1 MNVQSL
7 NKAMK
12 AVSDVMAAN
21 KDYLV
26 ELDQQ
31 NGDGDLGISMAAG
44 FKALSDYLTDLTDFT
59 DNGAEKQNAEKD
71 LGRLFMKCGGVF
83 NEAAPSSLGTILSM
97 GMMGMARALKGKEEA
112 DTASLAAAM
121 EAGTASIME
130 KAKSKPGEKTILDAL
145 CPGIEALK
153 RHSGGNPGAA
163 WAEAA
168 GAAAAGSESTRN
180 MRSVHGRAAY
190 YGDKSIG
197 ILDGGSVVGKLIFE
211 AVASSIRRPQLGS
224 S

>member
-1 MNVQSL
+1 
-7 NKAMK
+7 MK
-12 AVSDVMAAN
+12 SVSDTIAAN

-26 ELDQQ
+26 GLDQQ

-44 FKALSDYLTDLTDFT
+44 FKAVSDYLSA
-59 DNGAEKQNAEKD
+59 NSENEEKTGERD
-71 LGRLFMKCGGVF
+71 LGRLLMKCGAIF
-83 NEAAPSSLGTILSM
+83 NEAAPSSLGTILSV

-112 DTASLAAAM
+112 GTPSLAAAL
-121 EAGTASIME
+121 EAGIASIME
-130 KAKSKPGEKTILDAL
+130 KAKSKPGEKTVLDAL

-153 RHSGGNPGAA
+153 QHADAEPRAA

-211 AVASSIRRPQLGS
+211 AVASSI
-224 S
+224 